1 MIKGASMFASAGIAE
16 TYFKK
21 AGIDIVVANELLEK
35 RGQFYSYMY
44 PNSKMIIGDINNEDV
59 KNSFIN
65 SIGDDV
71 KFLIATPPCQ
81 GISNLGKNRN
91 LEEKL
96 KDPRNYLV
104 FNVLDVIDKKDFD
117 YILMENVPG
126 FLTIKLPYK
135 ENLYTLE
142 EILKDKYSEKYNID
156 TRVLNAKD
164 YGVPQSR
171 PRAIIKMYKKGLTWK
186 WPEKQ
191 PEITLRECIGDLP
204 SLESGEKS
212 NIKYHYARI
221 HDSKQILW
229 MKHTPTGCSAHNN
242 INYFPVKSDGTKIK
256 GYNATYK
263 RMNWDAPAS
272 AVTMRND
279 AISSQDNVH
288 PGHLLPDGTYSD
300 ARVLSLLELFRV
312 SSLPDNWNIPEWAT
326 DTFIRRIIGEGVPPK
341 LTYNIV
347 KGIDENND

>member
-16 TYFKK
+16 IYFRE
-21 AGIDIVVANELLEK
+21 AGINIVVANELLEK
-35 RGQFYSYMY
+35 RCQFYSYMY
-44 PNSKMIIGDINNEDV
+44 PNTKMIEGDINDEKIKNE
-59 KNSFIN
+59 FIN
-65 SIGDDV
+65 AIDDDV

-104 FNVLDVIDKKDFD
+104 FNVFDVIDRKDFD
-117 YILMENVPG
+117 YIMMENVPG
-126 FLTIKLPYK
+126 FLKIKLPYK
-135 ENLYTLE
+135 DKLCILE
-142 EILKDKYSEKYNID
+142 EILNDKYSAKYNIEAQ
-156 TRVLNAKD
+156 VLNAKE

-171 PRAIIKMYKKGLTWK
+171 PRAIIKMYKKNLGWN
-186 WPEKQ
+186 WPKKQ
-191 PEITLRECIGDLP
+191 KEITLRECIGDLP

-212 NIKYHYARI
+212 NIKYHYARK
-221 HDSKQILW
+221 HNEKQVCW

-242 INYFPVKSDGTKIK
+242 EKYFPVKPDGTKIK

-272 AVTMRND
+272 AITMRND

-288 PGHLLPDGTYSD
+288 PGRLLKDGTYSD
-300 ARVLSLLELFRV
+300 ARVLTLLELFRV

-326 DTFIRRIIGEGVPPK
+326 DTFVRRIIGEGVPPK

-347 KGIDENND
+347 KGIKNKK